1 VNAQPRSDAHGAQ
14 QPTTEIDAYFTAER
28 RGGFLLVAMAIAGFA
43 LAAFLWRTQSAFMAM
58 AWPLVILGVIEVIIG
73 LVIALRTP
81 GQVAALEEGLR
92 RSPAAT
98 VSGESRRM
106 STINRN
112 FRIIKVVEVAV
123 LALGLLLA
131 VLLPSPSAWAAVGIG
146 LLAEAT
152 LLLAFDTF
160 AHHRAE
166 VYTQW
171 LQTR

>member
-1 VNAQPRSDAHGAQ
+1 MTP
-14 QPTTEIDAYFTAER
+14 EIAAYFTAER

-43 LAAFLWRTQSAFMAM
+43 LAAFLWRTQSIFLAM
-58 AWPLVILGVIEVIIG
+58 VWPLIILGVIEVIIG

-92 RSPAAT
+92 TSPAAT
-98 VSGESRRM
+98 VSAETRRM
-106 STINRN
+106 SRINRN

-123 LALGLLLA
+123 IALGLLLA
-131 VLLPSPSAWAAVGIG
+131 VLLPPPSAWAAVGMG
-146 LLAEAT
+146 LLAKAT

-166 VYTQW
+166 VYTHW
-171 LQTR
+171 LHERLVPRP

>member
-1 VNAQPRSDAHGAQ
+1 MTP
-14 QPTTEIDAYFTAER
+14 EIATYFTAER

-43 LAAFLWRTQSAFMAM
+43 LAAFLWRTQSAFLAM

-92 RSPAAT
+92 MSPAAT
-98 VSGESRRM
+98 VSAESHRM
-106 STINRN
+106 SRINRN

-123 LALGLLLA
+123 IALGLLLA
-131 VLLPSPSAWAAVGIG
+131 LLLPSLSAWAAVGVG